1 MSDLANR
8 VVNKMMDK
16 DRFSKWLGIEILEI
30 TEGYA
35 ELEMTVRDEML
46 NGFDIAHGGIVFSLA
61 DSALAFATNS
71 YGIRSVS
78 IEASVS
84 WPHPINS
91 GDKIKAIAEKRS
103 LTSKTAVFDVNIF
116 NQKNHQVGL
125 FRGTVY
131 RTGKAWFPEEE

>member
-1 MSDLANR
+1 MSELARR
-8 VVNKMMDK
+8 VVDKMMEN
-16 DRFSKWLGIEILEI
+16 DRFSQWLGIKIIDIEEGHAEI
-30 TEGYA
+30 
-35 ELEMTVRDEML
+35 EMTVRDEML
-46 NGFDIAHGGIVFSLA
+46 NGFNIAHGGIVFCLA

-84 WPHPINS
+84 WPHPVNS
-91 GDKIKAIAEKRS
+91 GDIIRAIAEKRS
-103 LTSKTAVFDVNIF
+103 LTSKTALFDVNIF